1 MPRWFNSKNTFIIA
15 SIMLAGYL
23 LLILTVINIGQKKL
37 EEAKHNELHLKV
49 EHYAELLGNYFD
61 LSRSNLNVISID
73 KTMVTFFANKNAG
86 MSMTYGLGASLFN
99 VKKLLNQQV
108 HSHTNKL
115 NPIFSHMTLLAI
127 DGSIIADS
135 EKETN
140 KLKFNSFN
148 LDLLALSTMDQK
160 ILIDQYQNELNIR
173 LSTTIYFNK
182 QPIAILIAEFNKA
195 HIISLLTAQ
204 EYEGSGSHITLRSQY
219 GDLFIWDSIG
229 HEGQADSD
237 YLHNDLMHSFNIEEE
252 IVDTPFVLETWFE
265 SVNSNDLFTSKWF
278 VVAISLLAIPV
289 FLSLYYL
296 FYIDRKNT
304 LLNTQITHS
313 SKRRRELSRHN
324 ELLEEEVKKRKKS
337 EEKLAYQATHDSL
350 TGLPNRSY
358 SLQKLNYAIDCC
370 ERSKKKV
377 LLMYID
383 LDNFKQINDTL
394 GHAAG
399 DVILQ
404 ETSKR
409 LLHALRKTD
418 TVARLSGDEFMVV
431 IHELE
436 ASEQATQLAWKI
448 LHLFDKPF
456 QMEKHLLHTSASIGL
471 AMYPDDANSAEIL
484 LKSADMALY
493 KVKDNGRN
501 NFSFYESKMN
511 DEVNRKVAI
520 NIRLRE
526 ALKEKTL
533 EMYYQPLIDLK
544 TQKIIGAEALMRWTD
559 SELGFVPPDEFI
571 AIAEKNNLI
580 EQLGS
585 FALRTAA
592 HQAAQ
597 WQAITPLQMAVNFS
611 SVQFRNC
618 KKLLAEIQ
626 QVLLETGL
634 PANKLDVEVT
644 ESLLINQEGELFEM
658 LKSLRTLGVELS
670 IDDFGTGYSALSYLQ
685 KFSFTKLKIDRA
697 FIMNVT
703 KNKAD
708 QSLVTAIIAMAKAL
722 NLKVVAEGIEENE
735 QGKFLIDLHC
745 EYGQGYLFS
754 PPIPANKF
762 EALLREQANSDS
774 SDSSLSQ
781 YTI

>member
-1 MPRWFNSKNTFIIA
+1 MRPWFTSKNAIVIA
-15 SIMLAGYL
+15 SIMLLGYL
-23 LLILTVINIGQKKL
+23 LLILTVTNIGQKKL
-37 EEAKHNELHLKV
+37 EEARYNELHLKV
-49 EHYAELLGNYFD
+49 DHYAELLSNYFD
-61 LSRSNLNVISID
+61 LAKRNLTIISTD
-73 KTMVTFFANKNAG
+73 KTVITYFANKNSG
-86 MSMTYGLGASLFN
+86 MSITYGLGASLFN
-99 VKKLLNQQV
+99 VKNLLQKQVQQQ
-108 HSHTNKL
+108 NEKL
-115 NPIFSHMTLLAI
+115 NPIFSRISLLAL

-135 EKETN
+135 DDSDDN
-140 KLKFNSFN
+140 KAFNDTDIN
-148 LDLLALSTMDQK
+148 LLALKDIDQK
-160 ILIDQYQNELNIR
+160 ILIDDSQKEILIR
-173 LSTTIYFNK
+173 LTTTIYFNYH
-182 QPIAILIAEFNKA
+182 PIAVLIADFDKSV
-195 HIISLLTAQ
+195 IISLVTAQ
-204 EYEGSGSHITLRSQY
+204 EYEGSGSHITLQSEY
-219 GDLFIWDSIG
+219 GDLFIWDSLDHSEDDNNKHSHG
-229 HEGQADSD
+229 D
-237 YLHNDLMHSFNIEEE
+237 LHHSFNLKSEVIG
-252 IVDTPFVLETWFE
+252 TPFVLETWFE
-265 SVNSNDLFTSKWF
+265 SINNADLFTSKWF
-278 VVAISLLAIPV
+278 VLVISLLAIPV

-304 LLNTQITHS
+304 RLNAQITNS
-313 SKRRRELSRHN
+313 TKRREELLVHN
-324 ELLEEEVKKRKKS
+324 ELLEKEIIKRKCS

-370 ERSKKKV
+370 ERSNKKV

-399 DVILQ
+399 DIILQ

-436 ASEQATQLAWKI
+436 DSEQATQLAWKI
-448 LHLFDKPF
+448 LRLFDKPF
-456 QMEKHLLHTSASIGL
+456 QMDKHLLHTSASIGL
-471 AMYPDDANSAEIL
+471 AMYPNDADSAEML

-520 NIRLRE
+520 NIRLHE
-526 ALKEKTL
+526 AIKEKTL

-544 TQKIIGAEALMRWTD
+544 TQKIMGAEALMRWTD

-597 WQAITPLQMAVNFS
+597 WQAITPLQIAVNFS
-611 SVQFRNC
+611 SMQFRNC
-618 KKLLAEIQ
+618 EKLLTEIQ
-626 QVLLETGL
+626 EVLLETGL

-644 ESLLINQEGELFEM
+644 ESLLINQEGELFDM
-658 LKSLRTLGVELS
+658 LKSLRNMGVELS

-697 FIMNVT
+697 FIMNIT

-722 NLKVVAEGIEENE
+722 NLKVVAEGIEEKE
-735 QGKFLIDLHC
+735 QGQFLIDIHC

-754 PPIPANKF
+754 PPMPANKF

-774 SDSSLSQ
+774 SLSQ

>member
-1 MPRWFNSKNTFIIA
+1 MRPWFTSKNAIVIA
-15 SIMLAGYL
+15 SVMLAGYL
-23 LLILTVINIGQKKL
+23 LLILTVTNIGQKKL
-37 EEAKHNELHLKV
+37 EESRYNELHLKV
-49 EHYAELLGNYFD
+49 NHYAELLSNYFE
-61 LSRSNLNVISID
+61 LAKRNLNIVSTD
-73 KTMVTFFANKNAG
+73 KTITTFFANKNSG
-86 MSMTYGLGASLFN
+86 MSMTYGLRASLFN
-99 VKKLLNQQV
+99 VEKFIQRQV
-108 HSHTNKL
+108 EPREKKL
-115 NPIFSHMTLLAI
+115 NPIFSRISLLTL

-135 EKETN
+135 EQNKSTFNNTN
-140 KLKFNSFN
+140 IDI
-148 LDLLALSTMDQK
+148 LDLKATDQK
-160 ILIDQYQNELNIR
+160 ILIDDSKKEISIR
-173 LSTTIYFNK
+173 LSTTVYFNY
-182 QPIAILIAEFNKA
+182 QPIAVLIAEFDKA
-195 HIISLLTAQ
+195 LIISLVTAQ

-219 GDLFIWDSIG
+219 GDLFIWDSLA
-229 HEGQADSD
+229 HSQE
-237 YLHNDLMHSFNIEEE
+237 YNLEHTNNDIQHSFNLKAD

-265 SVNSNDLFTSKWF
+265 SINSTELFTSKWF
-278 VVAISLLAIPV
+278 VLVISLLAIPV
-289 FLSLYYL
+289 FLTLYYL

-304 LLNTQITHS
+304 LLNTKIANST
-313 SKRRRELSRHN
+313 KRRKELSIHN
-324 ELLEEEVKKRKKS
+324 ELLEEEVKKRKLS

-358 SLQKLNYAIDCC
+358 SLQKLNYAIGCC
-370 ERSKKKV
+370 EGSNKKV

-394 GHAAG
+394 GHATG
-399 DVILQ
+399 DRILQ

-409 LLHALRKTD
+409 LLNTFRKTD

-436 ASEQATQLAWKI
+436 DLEKAAQLAYKV
-448 LHLFDKPF
+448 LHLFNKPF
-456 QMEKHLLHTSASIGL
+456 QMNKHLLHTSTSIGL
-471 AMYPDDANSAEIL
+471 AIYPDDANNAEAL
-484 LKSADMALY
+484 LKNADMALY
-493 KVKDNGRN
+493 QVKGNGRN

-520 NIRLRE
+520 NIRLHR

-533 EMYYQPLIDLK
+533 EMYYQPLIDLN

-585 FALRTAA
+585 FALNTAA
-592 HQAAQ
+592 EQAAQ
-597 WQAITPLQMAVNFS
+597 WQVITPLQIAVNFS

-618 KKLLAEIQ
+618 EKLLTEIQ
-626 QVLLETGL
+626 QVLLKTGL

-644 ESLLINQEGELFEM
+644 ESLLINQEGELFDM
-658 LKSLRTLGVELS
+658 LKSLRNMGVELS

-697 FIMNVT
+697 FIMNLT

-708 QSLVTAIIAMAKAL
+708 KSLVTAIIAMAKAL
-722 NLKVVAEGIEENE
+722 NLKVVAEGIEEDE
-735 QGKFLIDLHC
+735 QKQFLIDIDC

-754 PPIPANKF
+754 PPVTAKKF
-762 EALLREQANSDS
+762 EALLHQQGNSNS
-774 SDSSLSQ
+774 AF
-781 YTI
+781 T